1 MGFWER
7 IKALFGIK
15 PAPNPAIKTPQSAT
29 KPPPGTVLSTTTV
42 PADDTV
48 PLPGGAAVDLIRLL
62 FSKKDKY
69 TTTMLNSISLSSDM
83 KTLYLIDN
91 GRAIAYDLTVPQG
104 VLIGLLGEQLVVATA
119 IALPTPD
126 DTLDP
131 NVEEGVDLAGA
142 AVTTDDTE
150 IPTPSRPVPRKYT
163 FKAGKDSQYTVNYNR
178 KNKALSIIGH
188 DDLVVNLQASS
199 DCSSKIFYIDN
210 KRIVRIL
217 NKEDTLE
224 ISELR

>member
-29 KPPPGTVLSTTTV
+29 KPPPGTVLSTNTV

-104 VLIGLLGEQLVVATA
+104 VIVGLLGDQLVVATA
-119 IALPTPD
+119 VALPKPD
-126 DTLDP
+126 GGLDP
-131 NVEEGVDLAGA
+131 NIGAGGEAADTVEGGR
-142 AVTTDDTE
+142 
-150 IPTPSRPVPRKYT
+150 RPDPADRFV
-163 FKAGKDSQYTVNYNR
+163 FKVGENSQYSLSYNPQ
-178 KNKALSIIGH
+178 KKALGVIGTGDIVLNLETPGDGDCTNVFTSLDKRGIVSIKREE
-188 DDLVVNLQASS
+188 DELVLT
-199 DCSSKIFYIDN
+199 KIA
-210 KRIVRIL
+210 
-217 NKEDTLE
+217 
-224 ISELR
+224 

>member
-7 IKALFGIK
+7 IKALFGLK
-15 PAPNPAIKTPQSAT
+15 PAPNPVSKTPQSAT
-29 KPPPGTVLSTTTV
+29 KPPPGTVLSNPTV

-104 VLIGLLGEQLVVATA
+104 VIVGLLGDQLVVATA
-119 IALPTPD
+119 IALPKPD
-126 DTLDP
+126 GGLDP
-131 NVEEGVDLAGA
+131 NISAGGETADTVEGGR
-142 AVTTDDTE
+142 
-150 IPTPSRPVPRKYT
+150 RPDPADKFT
-163 FKAGKDSQYTVNYNR
+163 FKVDENSQYSLSYNPS
-178 KNKALSIIGH
+178 KKALGVIGTGDIALGIEAPEPGGCVSVFTSIEKRGIV
-188 DDLVVNLQASS
+188 LVQ
-199 DCSSKIFYIDN
+199 
-210 KRIVRIL
+210 R
-217 NKEDTLE
+217 KED
-224 ISELR
+224 ELIITKIA